1 MYQFEDLLWNVYVSL
16 GKIRKFPQTG
26 NSMTYI
32 EKKIRDSRQ
41 ISIVTL
47 SEFQMELKLIN

>member
-1 MYQFEDLLWNVYVSL
+1 MYQFEDLYMKRIFVSL

-32 EKKIRDSRQ
+32 EKEIRDRRQ
-41 ISIVTL
+41 ISLVTL
-47 SEFQMELKLIN
+47 SEF